1 MSQSAPTT
9 TKDGGRSPVAV
20 VIDAGYDSHVIEEG
34 ILAPFGFTVVERPCC
49 GDAAA
54 VVEAV
59 RGADAVLVR
68 ESPITVAA
76 LDAMPDCR
84 VIVRYGVG
92 VDNID
97 RDAAAARGI
106 YVANVPDYGVE
117 DVSDHTLALFMAVT
131 RRIVTRDRAVRAGAW
146 NVSRAEPMTR
156 IAGRT
161 LGIIGYG
168 RIGAAF
174 HRKCA
179 LLGFAETLVHDTN
192 AQDLPYGAKSA
203 SLDEIIERANVI
215 SLHVPLRP
223 QTQGLISAER
233 IARMRPGTV
242 ILNTSRGGLIDEAA
256 LAAALHAGHIAGAGI
271 DVFAK
276 EPPIVSENPLFSA
289 PNVVLTDHTAW
300 YSEESVAELQTKAAR
315 EVARVF
321 AGETPL
327 NWVNRWA

>member
-1 MSQSAPTT
+1 MSLSDNN
-9 TKDGGRSPVAV
+9 KNNNGGRSPVAV
-20 VIDAGYDSHVIEEG
+20 VIDAGYDQHTIEED
-34 ILAPFGFTVVERPCC
+34 ILRPFGFQVIERACH
-49 GDAAA
+49 GAAQA
-54 VVEAV
+54 VVKAV
-59 RGADAVLVR
+59 EGADAVLVR
-68 ESPITVAA
+68 ESPITAEA
-76 LDAMPDCR
+76 FAAMPNCR

-97 RDAAAARGI
+97 RDEAARRQI

-117 DVSDHTLALFMAVT
+117 EVSMHTLALLMGVV
-131 RRIVTRDRAVRAGAW
+131 RRVASRDKAVREGAW
-146 NVSRAEPMTR
+146 NVSRAEPMQP

-179 LLGFAETLVHDTN
+179 MLGFAETLVHDSH
-192 AQDLPYGAKSA
+192 AQDLPFEARAVG
-203 SLDEIIERANVI
+203 LDELIERANVI

-223 QTQGLISAER
+223 STGGMISRER

-256 LAAALHAGHIAGAGI
+256 LADALHTGHIGGAGI

-276 EPPIVSENPLFSA
+276 EPVQRDNPLLA
-289 PNVVLTDHTAW
+289 TPNTVLSDHTAW
-300 YSEESVAELQTKAAR
+300 YSEASVTELQTKAAQ
-315 EVARVF
+315 EIARVF
-321 AGETPL
+321 AGGEPAS
-327 NWVNRWA
+327 WVNRWA